1 MKSHRL
7 ARVVTGALAAGTVA
21 IGAIVN
27 QSARA
32 TERANP
38 PDGQFI
44 DVDGARLHYI
54 ERGAGPPI
62 VLLHGNGV
70 SARDWE
76 LSGVFDA
83 LAASHRVI
91 AFDRP
96 GFGHSE
102 RPRGIRWT
110 PFRQAALLHDALA
123 ALDVKRPAVV
133 GHSWGTLVA
142 LALALDFPGDVD
154 RLVLVSGY
162 YFPSVRP
169 DVLLQ
174 GAPAVPIIGDVMSH
188 TISPVLARLITPL
201 TVHQVFAPAP
211 VPPVFAKLP
220 LSMSRR
226 PSQLRAA
233 AQEALEMVPAA
244 ALLAERYGELD
255 LPIAIIAGS
264 GDKVVD
270 PAAQSNRLAQLTLH
284 HDAELVEGAG
294 HMVHYYVPG
303 RIAAVINQMPTAAEV
318 ALGTA

>member
-1 MKSHRL
+1 MKPHRL
-7 ARVVTGALAAGTVA
+7 ARVVTGVLAAGTVA

-27 QSARA
+27 RSARA

-38 PDGQFI
+38 PEGQFI
-44 DVDGARLHYI
+44 DVDGVKLHYI

-76 LSGVFDA
+76 LSGVLDA

-96 GFGHSE
+96 GFGYSE

-110 PFRQAALLHDALA
+110 PFRQAALLHNALA
-123 ALDVKRPAVV
+123 VLDVKRPAVV

-142 LALALDFPGDVD
+142 LALALDFPADVD

-162 YFPSVRP
+162 YFPSARP

-174 GAPAVPIIGDVMSH
+174 GAPAIPIVGDVMSQ

-201 TVHQVFAPAP
+201 TVSQVFAPAP

-244 ALLAERYGELD
+244 ALLSQRYGELD

-270 PAAQSNRLAQLTLH
+270 PAAHSNRLAQLTLH

-294 HMVHYYVPG
+294 HMVHYYAPG
-303 RIAAVINQMPTAAEV
+303 RIAAAINQMQTAEKV
-318 ALGTA
+318 A